1 MAKKRNPNGSGTVT
15 KRKDGRYQA
24 AVYVPQPDGTRARK
38 YVYGKT
44 WLECDEKRQELVRRD
59 RQNIPTP
66 TRSAKLS
73 EWLPYWL
80 EHFIK
85 PNRKRTTYDKYGMHI
100 RLHLLP
106 VLGSKSL
113 EGVGTADVR
122 RLIATVTKKVSAA
135 TAKESHLVLR
145 TALSAAVRDELIT
158 RNVAKLVQ
166 APRVQYRETRP
177 WSLDDTLLF
186 LEGARTDPLYSAF
199 VLAVALGLRRGEILG
214 LHWRDIDLENRT
226 LTVRQ
231 QLQRVNGELYADS
244 PKSRRVRVIPL
255 PLMCV
260 APLRWQRM
268 RQAEQRRRRLADGQ
282 GWEVSDFVFTTSS
295 GRPVEPRNLSRSFTR
310 ISAAEALPPVRL
322 HDTRHGCATLLAAAG
337 VQPRDLMAIL
347 GHSQIAVTM
356 EIYAHVVQAHQ
367 REAMSHMDR
376 LLKRRRPAR

>member
-1 MAKKRNPNGSGTVT
+1 
-15 KRKDGRYQA
+15 
-24 AVYVPQPDGTRARK
+24 
-38 YVYGKT
+38 
-44 WLECDEKRQELVRRD
+44 
-59 RQNIPTP
+59 
-66 TRSAKLS
+66 
-73 EWLPYWL
+73 
-80 EHFIK
+80 
-85 PNRKRTTYDKYGMHI
+85 
-100 RLHLLP
+100 
-106 VLGSKSL
+106 
-113 EGVGTADVR
+113 
-122 RLIATVTKKVSAA
+122 TKKVSVAS
-135 TAKESHLVLR
+135 AKESHLVLR

-186 LEGARTDPLYSAF
+186 LEGARSDALYPAF

-214 LHWRDIDLENRT
+214 LRWQDVDLERRT

-231 QLQRVNGELYADS
+231 QLQRVDGELYADT
-244 PKSRRVRVIPL
+244 PKSRRTRVIPL

-260 APLRWQRM
+260 APLRWQRL
-268 RQAEQRRRRLADGQ
+268 RQAEQRRQRLAAGRD
-282 GWEVSDFVFTTSS
+282 WLASDFVFTTST

-356 EIYAHVVQAHQ
+356 EIYAHVVQDNQ

-376 LLKRRRPAR
+376 LLKRRHPGR